1 VVNNY
6 EKSNSNVTTIIHY
19 LKELSTMKNMK
30 GMKFNTRRK
39 GVFLDFMIF
48 MPFMAKC
55 PLL

>member
-48 MPFMAKC
+48 MPFMVKC